1 MEHEPGDRED
11 GASDGTSRE
20 LPGDAPRR
28 ESGPPAEPSTRA
40 RVVERASRH
49 DAAVD
54 DTGPDAIGRA
64 RDALALAE
72 MLHWFG

>member
-28 ESGPPAEPSTRA
+28 ESDPTAEASTGA
-40 RVVERASRH
+40 LAIEPASRP
-49 DAAVD
+49 DTAVD
-54 DTGPDAIGRA
+54 EAGPDTIGRA